1 MRLRGKVAV
10 VTGAGGGIGRASAI
24 LFAKEGAKVTVVDIK
39 CDLGEETVGLIQ
51 DAGGKAYHA
60 CADVTR
66 ESEVKG
72 MLDETVARWGRLD
85 ILFNNA
91 GIVMVKF
98 LEEMSEAEW
107 DRLMNVNV
115 KSVYLAVKH
124 AVEHMRRQGGGVILN
139 TASIGSFVGQ
149 FKTPA
154 YIASKGAV
162 MLLTKSLALDYAAD
176 NIRVNCV
183 CPGVVDTPMV
193 RKHLEASGD
202 PAARARERA
211 RRIPIGRF
219 LTPEEIAQ
227 AALYL
232 VSDEAAGVTGVA
244 HVVDGGLL
252 ASFEYDVN
260 GAAKGRS

>member
-10 VTGAGGGIGRASAI
+10 ITGAGRGIGRASAI
-24 LFAKEGAKVTVVDIK
+24 RFAEEGAKVTVVDIR
-39 CDLGEETVGLIQ
+39 CDLGEETVQRIR
-51 DAGGKAYHA
+51 DAGGEAHHA
-60 CADVTR
+60 CTDVTK
-66 ESEVKG
+66 EDEVKA
-72 MLDETVARWGRLD
+72 MLDDTVARWGRLD

-91 GIVMVKF
+91 GIVAVKF

-115 KSVYLAVKH
+115 KSVFLAVKH
-124 AVEHMRRQGGGVILN
+124 AVGHMRKQGGGTILN

-193 RKHLEASGD
+193 REHLEASGD
-202 PAARARERA
+202 ADARARERA
-211 RRIPIGRF
+211 ARIPLGRF
-219 LTPEEIAQ
+219 LTSEEIAQ

-252 ASFEYDVN
+252 ASFEYD
-260 GAAKGRS
+260 GSWAAKEKH